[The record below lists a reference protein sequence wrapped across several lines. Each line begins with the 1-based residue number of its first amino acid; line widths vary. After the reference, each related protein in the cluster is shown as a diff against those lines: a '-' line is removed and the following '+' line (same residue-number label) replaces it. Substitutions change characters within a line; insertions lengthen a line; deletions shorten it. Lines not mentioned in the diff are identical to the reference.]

1 MIKIFN
7 VKVNGKQYASAG
19 ADYSYGINVNAT
31 DDEKAAAMV
40 VVKWMTEESGFSYN
54 EDGLPVKAG
63 DTKTKLAFDGV
74 TFLTDEPA
82 KDGEEDYLNEMNSES
97 ELNINA
103 GGNEKVQKIIEHAA
117 NKDESFDDIMGEWN
131 KAWDDAQQ
139 TNNISVDY

>member
-1 MIKIFN
+1 MTRDYEQFPDNDNGN
-7 VKVNGKQYASAG
+7 VLWQ
-19 ADYSYGINVNAT
+19 
-31 DDEKAAAMV
+31 MV
-40 VVKWMTEESGFSYN
+40 
-54 EDGLPVKAG
+54 EDGNDLSHIDTSGITSFPVKAG

-117 NKDESFDDIMGEWN
+117 NKVNDTI
-131 KAWDDAQQ
+131 
-139 TNNISVDY
+139 TVT